1 MKHIKNKRG
10 ITIAECVI
18 AMAVILVVSIAATST
33 IRLST
38 RNTAQD
44 LKTTEARVAVSNALE
59 IFKISIT
66 PTDFKNRFEFYFSE
80 SDFAFQDN
88 STAKTDVVYN
98 YTKTDG
104 NITTEITY
112 TYTYKCDTT
121 ANISYFTGTVKV
133 GDRVISEV
141 KYEKPCS

>member
-59 IFKISIT
+59 IFKISNT
-66 PTDFKNRFEFYFSE
+66 PKVFCESFGSYFSE
-80 SDFAFQDN
+80 SNFAFQN
-88 STAKTDVVYN
+88 NPTAETDVVYN

-104 NITTEITY
+104 NITTEIL
-112 TYTYKCDTT
+112 YKYVNATST
-121 ANISYFTGTVKV
+121 FYFTGTVKV

-141 KYEKPCS
+141 KYEKPSS